1 MTFWLLAITI
11 AIVASAALSYAAAGR
26 MVNATGDADDVLDG
40 HFRLQLREIESD
52 VAAGKMATAEALSAK
67 AELAREVL
75 RQRRDGA
82 PVIARPLPR
91 FTLPVAI
98 VATLAIGFAT
108 YAMLGNPG
116 LPAQP
121 FDARPQAMAAD
132 NMTVDQAIRMVEA
145 RLASNPDDLRGWQVI
160 APVYMQAGRFADAEH
175 AFRQILRLSPPTAD
189 SETNLAEALME
200 QNGGQ
205 ASGEAGD
212 LLHKAMAL
220 DPKAVRPR
228 FYLAAEAMRDK
239 DYASAVR
246 QWQAVIALGKTS
258 DNWMPTAQAGLA
270 AAEAGAAGKPLPTTS
285 GAPSAPMPAAAATR
299 GTAPPQQPDILKMV
313 SGLAD
318 RLSRQGGSLDEWTQL
333 VRSEIVL
340 GDMGKAQS
348 AYNAAKKAYPDGAE
362 RAGLDALAAQAGLK
376 LDGGGS

>member
-26 MVNATGDADDVLDG
+26 MVNAGAGAAGDG
-40 HFRLQLREIESD
+40 HFRLQLREIEAD
-52 VAAGKMATAEALSAK
+52 VAAGKMAVAEALSAK
-67 AELAREVL
+67 AELAREVV
-75 RQRRDGA
+75 RQRRDDSPA
-82 PVIARPLPR
+82 ITRPLPR
-91 FTLPVAI
+91 FALPVAI
-98 VATLAIGFAT
+98 VASLVIGFAT
-108 YAMLGNPG
+108 YAMLGNPD

-121 FDARPQAMAAD
+121 FAARPVAAAAD
-132 NMTVDQAIRMVEA
+132 NMTVDQAIKMVEA

-175 AFRQILRLSPPTAD
+175 AFRQILKLSPPTAD
-189 SETNLAEALME
+189 SETDLAEALME

-205 ASGEAGD
+205 VSGEVGD
-212 LLHKAMAL
+212 LLHKAAAL
-220 DPKAVRPR
+220 DPKAIRPR

-239 DYASAVR
+239 DYASAVQ
-246 QWQAVIALGKTS
+246 QWQAIIALGKSS

-270 AAEAGAAGKPLPTTS
+270 AAQAGAAGKPLPPPPDM
-285 GAPSAPMPAAAATR
+285 ASAPIAPAPTAAGA
-299 GTAPPQQPDILKMV
+299 APVQQPDIIKMV

-318 RLSRQGGSLDEWTQL
+318 RLARQGGSLAEWTQL

-348 AYNAAKKAYPDGAE
+348 AYDAAKKAYPDGGE
-362 RAGLDALAAQAGLK
+362 RAELDALAAQAGLK

>member
-26 MVNATGDADDVLDG
+26 TVNAAGDAGEMPEG
-40 HFRLQLREIESD
+40 HFRLQLREIEAD
-52 VAAGKMATAEALSAK
+52 VAAGKMALAEALSAK

-75 RQRRDGA
+75 RQRRDGPSA
-82 PVIARPLPR
+82 ATRPLPR
-91 FTLPVAI
+91 SVLPVAI
-98 VATLAIGFAT
+98 ALTLVVGFAT
-108 YAMLGNPG
+108 YATLGKPE

-121 FDARPQAMAAD
+121 FAARPAAVAAD
-132 NMTVDQAIRMVEA
+132 NMTVDQAIKMVEA
-145 RLASNPDDLRGWQVI
+145 RLASNPDDVRGWQVI

-175 AFRQILRLSPPTAD
+175 AFRQILKLSPPTAD
-189 SETNLAEALME
+189 GETDLAEALME

-228 FYLAAEAMRDK
+228 FYFAAEAMRGK
-239 DYASAVR
+239 DYASAVQ
-246 QWQAVIALGKTS
+246 QWQAVIALGSST

-270 AAEAGAAGKPLPTTS
+270 AAEAGAAGKPLPTTPDV
-285 GAPSAPMPAAAATR
+285 AAAPMATAPAAA
-299 GTAPPQQPDILKMV
+299 GTAPVQQPDILKMV
-313 SGLAD
+313 NGLAD
-318 RLSRQGGSLDEWTQL
+318 RLARQGGSLDEWTQL

-340 GDMGKAQS
+340 GDVAKAQS
-348 AYNAAKKAYPDGAE
+348 AYDSAKKAYPDGTE
-362 RAGLDALAAQAGLK
+362 RADLDALAAQAGLK